1 VISTVTA
8 RRGDDGHRGLSF
20 PVVVAPYAGTMTVV
34 YGWNPGRYGATD
46 GMRIGNYARLALA
59 GGNIASEFIYGGPH
73 TLFSH
78 IDSCA
83 SPGTDAAANSNP

>member
-8 RRGDDGHRGLSF
+8 RRGDDGHGGLSF
-20 PVVVAPYAGTMTVV
+20 PVVVAPYAGTMIVV
-34 YGWNPGRYGATD
+34 YGWDQSGHGATD
-46 GMRIGNYARLALA
+46 GMRRSNYARLAFV
-59 GGNIASEFIYGGPH
+59 GGNIAGEFIYGGAH